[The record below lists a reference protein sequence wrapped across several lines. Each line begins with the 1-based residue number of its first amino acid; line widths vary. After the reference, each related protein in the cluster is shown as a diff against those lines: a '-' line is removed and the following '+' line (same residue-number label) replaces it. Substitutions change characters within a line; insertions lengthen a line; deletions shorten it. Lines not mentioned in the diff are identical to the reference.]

1 MFKYVRPFSGHQ
13 ALKGHTSTMIVLGAF
28 QSSFKAQ
35 IQTRITFNND
45 TITLYRCKMSP
56 KLEGLYRKDF

>member
-1 MFKYVRPFSGHQ
+1 MYDLLVDIRHQ
-13 ALKGHTSTMIVLGAF
+13 GVISSTMIVLGAF
-28 QSSFKAQ
+28 QNSFKVQ